1 MVLPM
6 RSRSSSNDDLDRIGK
21 TIHQCETNATGHDEK
36 VLFDQGIKALP
47 KLRAARDHAV
57 KSYAAFAKESAK
69 AEMRLTA
76 IAAAIDK
83 LPATQQSRAQLAD
96 LRNEAASINFRVNEQ
111 RSAAVGRNEKSDEF
125 PPFRQVTIAA
135 LRKESEIE
143 DGLRQSRQAEAEASV
158 TAQSTSFAKLNI
170 ADEVADKS
178 IFLENP
184 GGGGQRWLTLRQ
196 FVSLVMS
203 KTGSDSVAFHKG
215 STNAGEEG
223 GTIIDLMPPHG
234 TSASFLFQSD
244 GDTLVVKRL
253 GQGGKR
259 HDLNTP
265 DDRSEANDLLQHAVE
280 SRK

>member
-1 MVLPM
+1 MNRFFSIGLAVGLVLHSPFAWAELAKDPNCDELLQF
-6 RSRSSSNDDLDRIGK
+6 SRRWIDTDERLAADAFGTPLYSITNDDLDRIGK

-143 DGLRQSRQAEAEASV
+143 DGLRQSRQAEAEA
-158 TAQSTSFAKLNI
+158 
-170 ADEVADKS
+170 
-178 IFLENP
+178 
-184 GGGGQRWLTLRQ
+184 
-196 FVSLVMS
+196 
-203 KTGSDSVAFHKG
+203 
-215 STNAGEEG
+215 
-223 GTIIDLMPPHG
+223 
-234 TSASFLFQSD
+234 
-244 GDTLVVKRL
+244 
-253 GQGGKR
+253 
-259 HDLNTP
+259 
-265 DDRSEANDLLQHAVE
+265 
-280 SRK
+280 